1 MIVTPPHRTREPRVT
16 TPAARRPAPP
26 PAADDGEAAIAAQRA
41 QFDFVL
47 EERAEL
53 AREFNELRLLE
64 MEQLKQDD
72 DIVKKWIAMI

>member
-1 MIVTPPHRTREPRVT
+1 MIVTPPPRTREPRVT

>member
-1 MIVTPPHRTREPRVT
+1 VIVTPPHRAREPRVAA
-16 TPAARRPAPP
+16 PAARRPAPP
-26 PAADDGEAAIAAQRA
+26 AATDDGEAAVAAQRA